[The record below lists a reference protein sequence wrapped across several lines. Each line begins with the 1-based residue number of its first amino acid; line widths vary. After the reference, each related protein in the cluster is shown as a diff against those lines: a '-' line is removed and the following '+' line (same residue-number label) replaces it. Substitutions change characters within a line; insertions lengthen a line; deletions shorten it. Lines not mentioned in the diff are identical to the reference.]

1 MAAGL
6 LLVVSG
12 PSGAGK
18 GTVCR
23 ELLRRL
29 PGLWYSVS
37 ATTRPPRPGERD
49 GVDYYFISEEEFRRL
64 READALLEWAQ
75 VYGDYYGTPRAPVV
89 ERLAQGQDVL
99 LEIDVQGARQ
109 VKARLPEAVTVFLL
123 PPSYGELARRLAGRG
138 TEDAAQM
145 RRRLELASFEI
156 ERAKEYDYLV
166 VNEEIAQATA
176 KIEAIITAEKCR
188 PQRAAPYLLQEGIV
202 DE

>member
-37 ATTRPPRPGERD
+37 ATTRPPRPGERP

>member
-188 PQRAAPYLLQEGIV
+188 PQRAAPY
-202 DE
+202 